1 MKMLRL
7 TAITTAVQRIKCIL
21 GEDRCF
27 SFFLYVYLVLAVLL
41 IPVSYI
47 VIAGWWRIAR
57 QELFCF
63 DSQSSGE
70 SVSLGDFTEYTTVAA
85 TEPTEDVWRQ
95 IIEL

>member
-27 SFFLYVYLVLAVLL
+27 SFFLYIYLVLAVLL

-47 VIAGWWRIAR
+47 VIAGWWRIATEQYR
-57 QELFCF
+57 SCF

-85 TEPTEDVWRQ
+85 TEPTEDV
-95 IIEL
+95 